1 MSQMPGE
8 YIEKL
13 YVKTFRGL
21 TRRVQRIYRLPVW
34 LAEEIVQEAFLIAC
48 VRLDR
53 AETALGWV
61 IRTID
66 NLARNELRR
75 ASRKRETPT
84 LCEEQLEHA
93 RTEHPARSLDAA
105 ATLDDAFRRL
115 FGGEHAKDAVAAYAA
130 GDTLR
135 ELAVR
140 YEIPEGTLY
149 RRVSDL
155 RSALRITPRSSRA

>member
-8 YIEKL
+8 YLEKL

-53 AETALGWV
+53 AETALGWL

-75 ASRKRETPT
+75 ASRTRELPAV
-84 LCEEQLEHA
+84 CEDLIEHVT
-93 RTEHPARSLDAA
+93 TEHPARSLDAA
-105 ATLDDAFRRL
+105 AALNDAFGRL
-115 FGGEHAKDAVAAYAA
+115 FGGKHAEAAIAAYAA